1 MISPQRGEQVG
12 WADGAKH
19 HWPGTGGGTND
30 RRDSPRYV
38 RLIET
43 GQINM
48 KATVGK
54 TFPLSQTRDAYQEC
68 ADRTVI
74 STVVTPNA

>member
-1 MISPQRGEQVG
+1 M
-12 WADGAKH
+12 
-19 HWPGTGGGTND
+19 
-30 RRDSPRYV
+30 
-38 RLIET
+38 ET

-74 STVVTPNA
+74 STVVTANT